1 MRVLVLAVT
10 LWLAAAGAEASPMRW
25 VLTPDGLGPLTIGMT
40 VRQAR
45 TALGRPL
52 TEGPSGEE
60 TCADYAVKGL
70 AGLYL
75 MFENGRLSRVSVT
88 QGGPWRTA
96 AGIGIGD
103 SEAAVRKAYGRLR
116 RKDNAYEDPPA
127 AYLTVRAPH
136 GRGIKFGTD
145 THRKVTEMEAGG
157 PAIAYIEGC
166 L

>member
-1 MRVLVLAVT
+1 MRILVLVVAF
-10 LWLAAAGAEASPMRW
+10 WLAAAGAEASPKRW
-25 VLTPDGLGPLTIGMT
+25 VLTPEGLGPVTIGMT

-45 TALGRPL
+45 AALGRPL
-52 TEGPSGEE
+52 KEGPSGEE
-60 TCADYAVKGL
+60 TCADYAVDGL

-75 MFENGRLSRVSVT
+75 LFENGRLGRVSVT
-88 QGGPWRTA
+88 AGAPWRTA

-103 SEAAVRKAYGRLR
+103 SEAAVRKAYGRLQ

-127 AYLTVRAPH
+127 AYLTVHTRH

-145 THRKVTEMEAGG
+145 KHRKVTEMEAGG